1 VCEVSLQMS
10 YRVAKAG
17 ESHTIDEGV
26 KQRIIDIAGNAID
39 EKIQ

>member
-1 VCEVSLQMS
+1 MS